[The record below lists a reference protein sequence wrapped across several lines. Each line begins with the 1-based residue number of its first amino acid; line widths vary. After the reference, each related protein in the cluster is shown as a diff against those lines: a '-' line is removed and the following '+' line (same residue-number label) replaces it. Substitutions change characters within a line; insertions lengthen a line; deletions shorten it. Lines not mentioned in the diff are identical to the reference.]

1 MIQIIRKIGFIFA
14 LFLALIC
21 LPVANANFPPETHT
35 LSNYNFKTPPGLID
49 QVNFWKKIYSE
60 YTTQHVVIHDMND
73 LGIVYEVVYLGK
85 KHLSR
90 RAKERK
96 LDKIKAKYKRI
107 LRRIA
112 KTKNKSKLK
121 GEEFR
126 IYQLV
131 KKNHYKASRRIRG
144 QWGLKDR
151 FKEGIER
158 SGFYMDEIKRILR
171 KYNLP
176 KELSVLP
183 HVESSFQ
190 LRAYSS
196 AGAAGIWQF
205 TRSTGR
211 LFMRVGYDVDERR
224 DPILATY
231 GAAKLLKKN
240 YEVVGSWPLAITAYN
255 HGLRGMQRAKKRH
268 GTNIVKIIENYRSRT
283 FGFASRNFYPE
294 FLAALHVVKNQN
306 KYFPS
311 LNIKKPL
318 RRASFRLPNFIN
330 INTAVNYFNM
340 TRDEIAESNPSLRRP
355 VLIGEKRIPRGYVF
369 QAPASKIKNLRSNYN
384 KIPKKALYSRQLRSK
399 FYTVRRG
406 DTLSALALRFG
417 TSVSSLRAYN
427 TIRRGNRIYIG
438 QVLQLPKGKSK
449 PSIRYANYAPKN
461 YTLVSYRIRKHDNL
475 SKIAKRF
482 NTNTR
487 YLAKINRIKNP
498 NSLYP
503 GQRIKIPQSGLP
515 IRLAKLEIKKKRMQ
529 GDYYWVKKN
538 DNLSKIAKRFDTNV
552 TYLKSLNRMR
562 DPNSLYPGQKL
573 RIANRLP
580 IPVKIKKKN
589 KINSTKL
596 PEDRILIANASPTVQ
611 KGIEIDEADLNEN
624 MKVVGSTKTNGSL
637 NKNRPAFMP
646 VSFSAQNH
654 QKIGTIR
661 VDFDE
666 TLSHYAEWALM
677 TVGELKK
684 INKIRGKDEITFH
697 DKLRVSFKNTGP
709 DKFEEKRQEYH
720 KAIQEDFFN
729 NYEIRKLAKR
739 NVEKGDTLW
748 EICNEIYNTIP
759 LWLLSSYNAD
769 KDMRSLTVGESI
781 VIPVI
786 SPKTG

>member
-1 MIQIIRKIGFIFA
+1 MIRKIGFIFA
-14 LFLALIC
+14 LFLAPFF
-21 LPVANANFPPETHT
+21 LPAAHANIPPKIHS
-35 LSNYNFKTPPGLID
+35 LSNYHFKTPSGLVD

-60 YTTQHVVIHDMND
+60 YTTQHAVIHDMND
-73 LGIVYEVVYLGK
+73 LAIVYEVVDFGK
-85 KHLSR
+85 NHLRR

-96 LDKIKAKYKRI
+96 LDKVKAKYRKI
-107 LRRIA
+107 LRKIA

-121 GEEFR
+121 GEELR
-126 IYQLV
+126 VYHLV

-158 SGFYMDEIKRILR
+158 SGLYMDEIKRILR

-176 KELSVLP
+176 EELSVLP

-190 LRAYSS
+190 LKAYSS

-211 LFMRVGYDVDERR
+211 LFMRVGYNVDERR
-224 DPILATY
+224 DPILATHA
-231 GAAKLLKKN
+231 AAKLLKKN
-240 YEVVGSWPLAITAYN
+240 FEVVSSWPLAITAYN
-255 HGLRGMQRAKKRH
+255 HGLRGMQRAQKRH
-268 GTNIVKIIENYRSRT
+268 GTDIVKIIDKYKSRT
-283 FGFASRNFYPE
+283 FGFASRNFYSE
-294 FLAALHVVKNQN
+294 FLAALHVVNNQN
-306 KYFPS
+306 KYFPF

-318 RRASFRLPNFIN
+318 RRVSFRLPNYIN
-330 INTAVNYFNM
+330 INTAVNYFGM
-340 TRDEIAESNPSLRRP
+340 TREEIAETNPSLRRP
-355 VLIGEKRIPRGYVF
+355 VLIGEKRIPKGYFF

-406 DTLSALALRFG
+406 DTLSGLALRFR
-417 TSVSSLRAYN
+417 TSVRSLRANN

-487 YLAKINRIKNP
+487 FLAKINHIKNP

-515 IRLAKLEIKKKRMQ
+515 IRLAKLEKKKKRIK

-538 DNLSKIAKRFDTNV
+538 DNLSKIAKRFDTSV
-552 TYLKSLNRMR
+552 TYLKSVNRMR
-562 DPNSLYPGQKL
+562 DPNSLHPGQKL
-573 RIANRLP
+573 RIANKLP
-580 IPVKIKKKN
+580 IPVQNKKKN

-596 PEDRILIANASPTVQ
+596 GKDPILIENASLGDKKEVEIA
-611 KGIEIDEADLNEN
+611 KAGSKENLKVIEN
-624 MKVVGSTKTNGSL
+624 TKTNGSL

-646 VSFSAQNH
+646 VAFSTQNQ

-677 TVGELKK
+677 SVGELKK
-684 INKIRGKDEITFH
+684 INKLKGKDEITFH
-697 DKLRVSFKNTGP
+697 DKLRVSFKNTGA

-729 NYEIRKLAKR
+729 NYEIRNLTKR

-748 EICNEIYNTIP
+748 EICHGIKNTIP
-759 LWLLSSYNAD
+759 LWLLSSYNSD
-769 KDMRSLTVGESI
+769 KDMHSLIVGESI

>member
-1 MIQIIRKIGFIFA
+1 MIRKIGFIFA
-14 LFLALIC
+14 LFLAPFF
-21 LPVANANFPPETHT
+21 LPAAHANIPPKIHS
-35 LSNYNFKTPPGLID
+35 LSNYHFKTPSGLVD

-60 YTTQHVVIHDMND
+60 YTTQHAVIHDMND
-73 LGIVYEVVYLGK
+73 LAIVYEVVDFGK
-85 KHLSR
+85 NHLRR

-96 LDKIKAKYKRI
+96 LDKVKAKYRKI
-107 LRRIA
+107 LRKIA

-121 GEEFR
+121 GEELR
-126 IYQLV
+126 IYHLV
-131 KKNHYKASRRIRG
+131 KKDHYKASRRIRG

-158 SGFYMDEIKRILR
+158 SGLYMDEIKRILR

-176 KELSVLP
+176 EELSVLP

-190 LRAYSS
+190 LKAYSS

-211 LFMRVGYDVDERR
+211 LFMRVGYNVDERR
-224 DPILATY
+224 DPILATHA
-231 GAAKLLKKN
+231 AAKLLKKN
-240 YEVVGSWPLAITAYN
+240 FEVVSSWPLAITAYN
-255 HGLRGMQRAKKRH
+255 HGLRGIQRAQKRH
-268 GTNIVKIIENYRSRT
+268 GTDIVKIIDKYKSRT

-294 FLAALHVVKNQN
+294 FLAALHVVNNQN
-306 KYFPS
+306 KYFPF

-318 RRASFRLPNFIN
+318 RRVSFRLPNYIN
-330 INTAVNYFNM
+330 INTAVNYFGM
-340 TRDEIAESNPSLRRP
+340 TREEIAETNPSLRRP
-355 VLIGEKRIPRGYVF
+355 VLIGEKRIPKGYFF

-406 DTLSALALRFG
+406 DTLSGLALRFR
-417 TSVSSLRAYN
+417 TSVSSLRANN

-449 PSIRYANYAPKN
+449 PSIRYANYTPKN

-487 YLAKINRIKNP
+487 FLAKINHIKNP

-503 GQRIKIPQSGLP
+503 GQRIKIPKSGLP
-515 IRLAKLEIKKKRMQ
+515 IRLAKLEKKKKRIQ

-538 DNLSKIAKRFDTNV
+538 DNLSTIAKRFDTSV
-552 TYLKSLNRMR
+552 TYLKSVNRMR
-562 DPNSLYPGQKL
+562 DPNSLHPGQKL
-573 RIANRLP
+573 RIANKLP
-580 IPVKIKKKN
+580 IPVQTEKKN
-589 KINSTKL
+589 KINSTKIGKDPIPIGNTSL
-596 PEDRILIANASPTVQ
+596 GDKKEVEIA
-611 KGIEIDEADLNEN
+611 EAGLNEN
-624 MKVVGSTKTNGSL
+624 LKVIENNKINGSL

-646 VSFSAQNH
+646 VAFSTQNQ

-677 TVGELKK
+677 SVGELKK
-684 INKIRGKDEITFH
+684 INKLKGKDEITFH
-697 DKLRVSFKNTGP
+697 DKLRVSFKNTDA
-709 DKFEEKRQEYH
+709 DKFEDKRQEYH

-729 NYEIRKLAKR
+729 NYEIRNLTKR

-748 EICNEIYNTIP
+748 EICHGIKNTIP
-759 LWLLSSYNAD
+759 LWLLSSYNSD
-769 KDMRSLTVGESI
+769 KDMHSLIVGEPI

>member
-1 MIQIIRKIGFIFA
+1 MIRKIGFIFA
-14 LFLALIC
+14 LFLAPFF
-21 LPVANANFPPETHT
+21 LPAAHANIPPKIHS
-35 LSNYNFKTPPGLID
+35 LSNYHFKTPSGLVD

-60 YTTQHVVIHDMND
+60 YTTQHAVIHDMND
-73 LGIVYEVVYLGK
+73 LAIVYEVVDFGK
-85 KHLSR
+85 NHLRR

-96 LDKIKAKYKRI
+96 LDKVKAKYRKI
-107 LRRIA
+107 LRKIA

-121 GEEFR
+121 GEELR
-126 IYQLV
+126 VYHLV
-131 KKNHYKASRRIRG
+131 KKDHYKASRRIRG

-158 SGFYMDEIKRILR
+158 SGLYMDEIKRILR

-176 KELSVLP
+176 EELSVLP

-190 LRAYSS
+190 LKAYSS

-211 LFMRVGYDVDERR
+211 LFMRVGYNVDERR
-224 DPILATY
+224 DPILATHA
-231 GAAKLLKKN
+231 AAKLLKKN
-240 YEVVGSWPLAITAYN
+240 FEVVSSWPLAITAYN
-255 HGLRGMQRAKKRH
+255 HGLRGMQRAQKRH
-268 GTNIVKIIENYRSRT
+268 GTDIVKIIDKYKSRT
-283 FGFASRNFYPE
+283 FGFASRNFYSE
-294 FLAALHVVKNQN
+294 FLAALHVVNNQN
-306 KYFPS
+306 KYFPF

-318 RRASFRLPNFIN
+318 RRVSFRLPNYIN
-330 INTAVNYFNM
+330 INTAVNYFDM
-340 TRDEIAESNPSLRRP
+340 TREEIAETNPSLRRP
-355 VLIGEKRIPRGYVF
+355 VLIGEKRIPKGYFF

-406 DTLSALALRFG
+406 DTLSGLALRFR
-417 TSVSSLRAYN
+417 TSVRSLKANN

-449 PSIRYANYAPKN
+449 PSIRYANYTPKN

-487 YLAKINRIKNP
+487 FLTKINHIKNP

-515 IRLAKLEIKKKRMQ
+515 IRLAKLEKKKKRIK

-538 DNLSKIAKRFDTNV
+538 DNLSKIAKRFDTSV
-552 TYLKSLNRMR
+552 TYLKSVNRMR
-562 DPNSLYPGQKL
+562 DPNSLHPGQKL
-573 RIANRLP
+573 RIANKLP
-580 IPVKIKKKN
+580 IPVQPEKKN

-596 PEDRILIANASPTVQ
+596 GKDPILIGNASLGDKKEV
-611 KGIEIDEADLNEN
+611 EIAEAGLNEN
-624 MKVVGSTKTNGSL
+624 LKVIENNKINGSL

-646 VSFSAQNH
+646 VAFSTQNQ

-677 TVGELKK
+677 SVGELKK
-684 INKIRGKDEITFH
+684 INKLKGKDEITFH
-697 DKLRVSFKNTGP
+697 DKLRVSFKNTDA
-709 DKFEEKRQEYH
+709 DKFEDKRQEYH

-729 NYEIRKLAKR
+729 NYEIRNLTKR

-759 LWLLSSYNAD
+759 LWLLSSYNSD
-769 KDMRSLTVGESI
+769 KDMRSLIVGESI

>member
-1 MIQIIRKIGFIFA
+1 
-14 LFLALIC
+14 
-21 LPVANANFPPETHT
+21 
-35 LSNYNFKTPPGLID
+35 
-49 QVNFWKKIYSE
+49 
-60 YTTQHVVIHDMND
+60 MND
-73 LGIVYEVVYLGK
+73 LGIVYEVVYFGK

-90 RAKERK
+90 RAKDRK
-96 LDKIKAKYKRI
+96 LEKIKAKYKRI

-121 GEEFR
+121 GEELR
-126 IYQLV
+126 VYQLV

-151 FKEGIER
+151 FQAGIER
-158 SGFYMDEIKRILR
+158 SGLYMDEIKRIF
-171 KYNLP
+171 KQYNLP
-176 KELSVLP
+176 EELSILP

-190 LRAYSS
+190 LKAYSS

-240 YEVVGSWPLAITAYN
+240 YEVVRSWPLAITAYN
-255 HGLRGMQRAKKRH
+255 HGLRGIQRAQKRH
-268 GTNIVKIIENYRSRT
+268 GSDIVKIIKKYRSRT

-306 KYFPS
+306 KYFPL

-318 RRASFRLPNFIN
+318 RRVSFRLPDYVN

-340 TRDEIAESNPSLRRP
+340 TREEIAESNPSLRRP
-355 VLIGEKRIPRGYVF
+355 VLIGEKRIPKGYVF
-369 QAPASKIKNLRSNYN
+369 QAPASEIKDLRSNYN
-384 KIPKKALYSRQLRSK
+384 KIPKTALYSRQIRSK

-417 TSVSSLRAYN
+417 TSVQSLKASN

-449 PSIRYANYAPKN
+449 SSIRYANYAPEN
-461 YTLVSYRIRKHDNL
+461 YTLVSYRIRRHDNL

-487 YLAKINRIKNP
+487 FLAKINHIKNP

-503 GQRIKIPQSGLP
+503 GQRIKIPQSSLP
-515 IRLAKLEIKKKRMQ
+515 IRLAKLEVKKKRMQ

-552 TYLKSLNRMR
+552 TYLKSLNSIR

-573 RIANRLP
+573 RIANKFP
-580 IPVKIKKKN
+580 TPVKTKKKN
-589 KINSTKL
+589 KINSTKP
-596 PEDRILIANASPTVQ
+596 PEDRILIGNASPGNQ
-611 KGIEIDEADLNEN
+611 KGIEIDKVVVNEN
-624 MKVVGSTKTNGSL
+624 LKVIGSTKTNGSL

-646 VSFSAQNH
+646 VSFSAQNR

-677 TVGELKK
+677 SVGELKK
-684 INKIRGKDEITFH
+684 INKIKGKDEITFH
-697 DKLRVSFKNTGP
+697 DKLRVSFKNIGP

-748 EICNEIYNTIP
+748 EICNEIYTIP

>member
-1 MIQIIRKIGFIFA
+1 MIRKIGFIFA
-14 LFLALIC
+14 LFLAPFY
-21 LPVANANFPPETHT
+21 LPAAHANFPPKIHS
-35 LSNYNFKTPPGLID
+35 LSNYHFKTPSGLVD

-60 YTTQHVVIHDMND
+60 YTTQHAVIHDMND
-73 LGIVYEVVYLGK
+73 LAIVYEVVDFGK
-85 KHLSR
+85 NHLRR

-96 LDKIKAKYKRI
+96 LDKVKAKYRKI
-107 LRRIA
+107 LRKIA

-121 GEEFR
+121 GEELR
-126 IYQLV
+126 VYHLV

-158 SGFYMDEIKRILR
+158 SGLYMDEIKRILR

-176 KELSVLP
+176 EELSVLP

-190 LRAYSS
+190 LKAYSS

-211 LFMRVGYDVDERR
+211 LFMRVGYNVDERR
-224 DPILATY
+224 DPILATHA
-231 GAAKLLKKN
+231 AAKLLKKN
-240 YEVVGSWPLAITAYN
+240 FEVVSSWPLAITAYN
-255 HGLRGMQRAKKRH
+255 HGLRGMQRAQKRH
-268 GTNIVKIIENYRSRT
+268 GTDIVKIIEKYKSRT
-283 FGFASRNFYPE
+283 FGFASRNFYSE
-294 FLAALHVVKNQN
+294 FLAALHVVNNQN
-306 KYFPS
+306 KYFPF

-318 RRASFRLPNFIN
+318 RRVSFRLPNYIN
-330 INTAVNYFNM
+330 INTAVNYFDM
-340 TRDEIAESNPSLRRP
+340 TREEIAETNPSLRRP
-355 VLIGEKRIPRGYVF
+355 VLIGEKRIPKGYFF

-406 DTLSALALRFG
+406 DTLSGLALRFR
-417 TSVSSLRAYN
+417 TSVSSLRANN

-461 YTLVSYRIRKHDNL
+461 YTLVSYRIRKNDNL

-487 YLAKINRIKNP
+487 FLAKINHIKNP

-503 GQRIKIPQSGLP
+503 GQRIKIPKSGPP
-515 IRLAKLEIKKKRMQ
+515 IRLAKLEKKKKRIK

-538 DNLSKIAKRFDTNV
+538 DNLSKIAKRFDTSV

-562 DPNSLYPGQKL
+562 DPNSLHPGQKL
-573 RIANRLP
+573 RIANKLP
-580 IPVKIKKKN
+580 TPVQTKKKN

-596 PEDRILIANASPTVQ
+596 RKDPILIGNASLGDKKEV
-611 KGIEIDEADLNEN
+611 EIAEAGLNEN
-624 MKVVGSTKTNGSL
+624 LKVIGNKKTNGSL

-646 VSFSAQNH
+646 VAFSTQN
-654 QKIGTIR
+654 QKKIGTIR

-729 NYEIRKLAKR
+729 NYEIRKLTKR

>member
-1 MIQIIRKIGFIFA
+1 LIPIIRKIGFIFA
-14 LFLALIC
+14 LVLAPIC
-21 LPVANANFPPETHT
+21 LPVADANFPPETHT
-35 LSNYNFKTPPGLID
+35 LSNYNFKTPSGLVN

-60 YTTQHVVIHDMND
+60 YTTQHAVIHDMSD
-73 LGIVYEVVYLGK
+73 LGIVYEVVYFGK

-90 RAKERK
+90 RAKDRK
-96 LDKIKAKYKRI
+96 LEKIKAKYKRI
-107 LRRIA
+107 LRRIG

-121 GEEFR
+121 GEELR
-126 IYQLV
+126 VYQLV
-131 KKNHYKASRRIRG
+131 KKNHYQASRRIRG

-151 FKEGIER
+151 FQAGIER
-158 SGFYMDEIKRILR
+158 SGLYMDEIKRIFK
-171 KYNLP
+171 KYDLP
-176 KELSVLP
+176 EELSVLP

-190 LRAYSS
+190 LKAYSS

-231 GAAKLLKKN
+231 AAAKLLKKN
-240 YEVVGSWPLAITAYN
+240 YEVVNSWPLAITAYN
-255 HGLRGMQRAKKRH
+255 HGLRGMQRAQKRH
-268 GTNIVKIIENYRSRT
+268 GSDIVEVIKKYRSRT

-306 KYFPS
+306 KYFPL
-311 LNIKKPL
+311 LNIRKPL
-318 RRASFRLPNFIN
+318 RRVSFRLPDYIN
-330 INTAVNYFNM
+330 ISTAVNYFNM
-340 TRDEIAESNPSLRRP
+340 TKEEIAESNPSLRRP
-355 VLIGEKRIPRGYVF
+355 VLIGEKRIPKGYIF
-369 QAPASKIKNLRSNYN
+369 QAPASEIKSLRSNYN
-384 KIPKKALYSRQLRSK
+384 KIPKKSLFSRQIQSK

-417 TSVSSLRAYN
+417 TSVQSLKAYN

-438 QVLQLPKGKSK
+438 QVLQLPKGKSQ
-449 PSIRYANYAPKN
+449 PSIRYANYTPKN

-482 NTNTR
+482 NTNTHF
-487 YLAKINRIKNP
+487 LTKINNIKNP

-503 GQRIKIPQSGLP
+503 GQRIKIPQSSLP
-515 IRLAKLEIKKKRMQ
+515 IRLAKLETKKKRMQ

-552 TYLKSLNRMR
+552 TYLKSLNSIR

-573 RIANRLP
+573 RIANKFP
-580 IPVKIKKKN
+580 TPVQTKKKN

-596 PEDRILIANASPTVQ
+596 PEDRILIGNASTGNQ
-611 KGIEIDEADLNEN
+611 KGFEIDKVVLNEN
-624 MKVVGSTKTNGSL
+624 LKVIGNTKTNGSL

-646 VSFSAQNH
+646 VSFSAQNR

-677 TVGELKK
+677 SVGELKK
-684 INKIRGKDEITFH
+684 INEIKGKDEIAFH
-697 DKLRVSFKNTGP
+697 DKLRISFKNIGP

-748 EICNEIYNTIP
+748 EICNEIYTIP

-769 KDMRSLTVGESI
+769 NDMRSLTVGESI

>member
-1 MIQIIRKIGFIFA
+1 
-14 LFLALIC
+14 
-21 LPVANANFPPETHT
+21 
-35 LSNYNFKTPPGLID
+35 
-49 QVNFWKKIYSE
+49 
-60 YTTQHVVIHDMND
+60 MND
-73 LGIVYEVVYLGK
+73 LGIVYEVVYFGK

-90 RAKERK
+90 RAKDRK
-96 LDKIKAKYKRI
+96 LEKIKAKYKRI

-121 GEEFR
+121 GEELR
-126 IYQLV
+126 VYQLV

-151 FKEGIER
+151 FQAGIER
-158 SGFYMDEIKRILR
+158 SGLYMDEIKRIF
-171 KYNLP
+171 KQYNLP
-176 KELSVLP
+176 EELSVLP

-190 LRAYSS
+190 LKAYSS

-240 YEVVGSWPLAITAYN
+240 YEVVSSWPLAITAYN
-255 HGLRGMQRAKKRH
+255 HGLRGMQRAQKRH
-268 GTNIVKIIENYRSRT
+268 GNDIVKIIKKYRSRT

-306 KYFPS
+306 KYFPL

-318 RRASFRLPNFIN
+318 RRVSFRLPDYVN

-340 TRDEIAESNPSLRRP
+340 TREEIAESNPSLRRP
-355 VLIGEKRIPRGYVF
+355 VLIGEKRIPKGYVF
-369 QAPASKIKNLRSNYN
+369 QAPASEIKDLRSNYN
-384 KIPKKALYSRQLRSK
+384 KIPKTALYSRQIRSK

-417 TSVSSLRAYN
+417 TSVQSLKASN

-449 PSIRYANYAPKN
+449 SSIRYANYAPEN
-461 YTLVSYRIRKHDNL
+461 YTLVSYRIRRHDNL

-487 YLAKINRIKNP
+487 FLAKINHIKNP

-503 GQRIKIPQSGLP
+503 GQRIKIPQSSLP
-515 IRLAKLEIKKKRMQ
+515 IRLAKLEVKKKRMQ

-552 TYLKSLNRMR
+552 TYLKSLNSIR

-573 RIANRLP
+573 RIANKFP
-580 IPVKIKKKN
+580 TPVKTKKKN
-589 KINSTKL
+589 KINSTKP
-596 PEDRILIANASPTVQ
+596 PEDRILIGNASPGNQ
-611 KGIEIDEADLNEN
+611 KGIEID
-624 MKVVGSTKTNGSL
+624 KVVVNKNLKVIGNTKTNGSL

-646 VSFSAQNH
+646 VSFSAQNR

-677 TVGELKK
+677 SVGELKK
-684 INKIRGKDEITFH
+684 INKIKGKDEITFH
-697 DKLRVSFKNTGP
+697 DKLRVSFKNIGP

-748 EICNEIYNTIP
+748 EICNEIYTIP

-786 SPKTG
+786 SPKIG